1 MSINCKTKHFSRW
14 AAKVGLSNA
23 VLKAAIREMQ
33 AGLIDADLGGG
44 LVKKRVAFPGRGKR
58 GSARTILATN
68 RTERWIYIYGFEKKE
83 RDNITPKE
91 LEALRLLAA
100 DLLRL
105 SDEQVLAAIR
115 QGVLV
120 EVDDEKN
127 KA

>member
-1 MSINCKTKHFSRW
+1 MNINFKTRHFSRW

-23 VLKAAIREMQ
+23 VLKDAVREMQ

-68 RTERWIYIYGFEKKE
+68 RADRWIYIYGFEKNE
-83 RDNITPKE
+83 RDNITTKE

-115 QGVLV
+115 QGVLMEV
-120 EVDDEKN
+120 EHEKN
-127 KA
+127 RP

>member
-1 MSINCKTKHFSRW
+1 MSLNCKTKHFSRW

-23 VLKAAIREMQ
+23 VLKAAVREMQ

-44 LVKKRVAFPGRGKR
+44 LVKKRIAFPGRGKR
-58 GSARTILATN
+58 GSTRTILATN
-68 RTERWIYIYGFEKKE
+68 RAERWIYIYGFEKNE
-83 RDNITPKE
+83 RDNITKKE

-127 KA
+127 RA